1 MTLGCREF
9 LDVLLIILRGKKMNL
24 ILEIRAAE
32 GGNDSKLL
40 TGDMARMYLKAAD
53 KNNVHADLFTSLDS
67 L

>member
-1 MTLGCREF
+1 
-9 LDVLLIILRGKKMNL
+9 MNL

-40 TGDMARMYLKAAD
+40 TGDMARMYLKVAD